1 MAVTDQLGTPSI
13 AYEVDGKYTL
23 TRLHR
28 LAAAAA
34 APVTPVNVYGIQAA
48 DAGAPAPTI
57 EREVF
62 QQGGGDESL
71 LIKRGF
77 RYSGT
82 LSIKSGAVGSFL
94 AQMLGK
100 TWTTAGEAALPMR
113 MPDVPVACLEMIARR
128 EDNSTHLFSKVFQDV
143 ILRETN
149 FGSPMEDEVVSIPF
163 YSKHDPFILAS
174 GAEMVLDKFTG
185 DGSTVEFTLSATP
198 LTLVETDDDYRD
210 DWVLDNAVYVKL
222 WQSASATEGTR
233 QVTGITVVGTALTF
247 STAPTATQTVEALY
261 AKATA

>member
-23 TRLHR
+23 ARLHR
-28 LAAAAA
+28 LAATTA
-34 APVTPVNVYGIQAA
+34 APVTPVNIYGIQGVSA
-48 DAGAPAPTI
+48 DPPAPTI

-77 RYSGT
+77 RYSGS
-82 LSIKSGAVGSFL
+82 LSIKSGAVGAFISN
-94 AQMLGK
+94 MLGK

-113 MPDVPVACLEMIARR
+113 MPDIPLACLELVARR

-149 FGSPMEDEVVSIPF
+149 FGSPMEDEVIDIPF

-174 GAEMVLDKFTG
+174 GAEMVLDKFDG
-185 DGSTVEFTLSATP
+185 DGSTTDFTLSGTP

-210 DWVLDNAVYVKL
+210 DWAVDTLVYVKI
-222 WQSASATEGTR
+222 WASATATEGTR
-233 QVTGITVVGTALTF
+233 QMSGISETTGTLTIT
-247 STAPTATQTVEALY
+247 TAPTAAQTVEVLY
-261 AKATA
+261 AVATS